1 MYFRSVLKQRFT
13 FYPHDCFF
21 AHQHYWVSF
30 HHDFQ
35 PRVFCHHQ
43 RVFYRTKWFFS
54 WTTVVVFLIWIYL
67 THVFDS
73 RSLFSFFYW
82 MNSPVSLWFFF
93 LCFFLLRHFYFCFGY
108 FCIFDSTFAG
118 FFGLAPVVVGLWRCF
133 FCNPGRLA
141 PRSRR
146 SWWWQTEI
154 QNHSSHTRRDP
165 WCAGCVRNWHL
176 CGRGEN
182 MIGQSVISVVRSTL
196 TITTSTNEYNMY
208 HHKQF

>member
-1 MYFRSVLKQRFT
+1 MYRYFRSVLKQRFT

-35 PRVFCHHQ
+35 PRVFCHQQRVFCHHQ

-82 MNSPVSLWFFF
+82 MDWPVSLWCFFPWFF
-93 LCFFLLRHFYFCFGY
+93 LDRLFSFCFGY
-108 FCIFDSTFAG
+108 FCIFDSTWPRDRADRDDG
-118 FFGLAPVVVGLWRCF
+118 KQKYKNIHHSQGVPSGWR
-133 FCNPGRLA
+133 
-141 PRSRR
+141 
-146 SWWWQTEI
+146 
-154 QNHSSHTRRDP
+154 
-165 WCAGCVRNWHL
+165 
-176 CGRGEN
+176 
-182 MIGQSVISVVRSTL
+182 
-196 TITTSTNEYNMY
+196 
-208 HHKQF
+208 